1 MLTAVQIFEQLEA
14 ESESKIRRGPGMR
27 GMLRS
32 LQLALVRRRI
42 RKLVLLYDTIVAFD
56 AYAMYPRHRRPK
68 WFFDSTPRML
78 GRIRFHTLL
87 GTIEISA
94 REMLIIIDEAR
105 AAVCQSL
112 EQKLGM

>member
-1 MLTAVQIFEQLEA
+1 
-14 ESESKIRRGPGMR
+14 
-27 GMLRS
+27 
-32 LQLALVRRRI
+32 
-42 RKLVLLYDTIVAFD
+42 
-56 AYAMYPRHRRPK
+56 
-68 WFFDSTPRML
+68 ML

-87 GTIEISA
+87 GTIDISA